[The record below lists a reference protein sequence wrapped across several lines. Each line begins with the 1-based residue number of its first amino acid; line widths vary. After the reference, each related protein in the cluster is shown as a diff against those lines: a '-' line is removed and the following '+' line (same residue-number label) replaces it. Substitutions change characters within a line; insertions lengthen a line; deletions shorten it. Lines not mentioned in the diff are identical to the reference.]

1 MFHFKGIEKF
11 GKRVKSIK
19 VKAFSIIEKIF
30 DFIEVFLKPFSWLI
44 NLLGVR

>member
-19 VKAFSIIEKIF
+19 VKAFSIIEKIV

-44 NLLGVR
+44 NLLGVK